1 MPSVESDALRVH
13 FNSFTER
20 LAANPEAGLA
30 TIRGMLEELHARS
43 AEPTDVT
50 YEEVN
55 VGERAGILCTPTERT
70 STGVVLYFHGGGFVG
85 SSMHTH
91 RKLGGHLARLL
102 GAPVLVLD
110 YRLAP
115 EAPFPAALDDAA
127 AAVEWLEGQGFA
139 RECIA
144 FAGDSAGGN
153 LATALAVR
161 LRDHGLPL
169 APAIV
174 AFSPWLDLT
183 CAGPTFESNAAND
196 AFVQRAV
203 AENMAA
209 MYLNGTSP
217 TDPLASPL
225 YAELQGLPPIYVA
238 YGDQETLQ
246 SDSERFIER
255 ARAAGVDVTAELSAG
270 MQHVYILMA
279 GRAPEADAT
288 VANAAAWLATRL
300 GRKS

>member
-20 LAANPEAGLA
+20 LAANPDADLA
-30 TIRGMLEELHARS
+30 TIRAMLEELHARS

-50 YEEVN
+50 YAEVN
-55 VGERAGILCTPTERT
+55 VGECAGIVCTPMKHTAR
-70 STGVVLYFHGGGFVG
+70 GAVLYLHGGGFVG

-127 AAVEWLEGQGFA
+127 AAVEWLVGQGFA
-139 RECIA
+139 PEDIA

-153 LATALAVR
+153 LVTALAVR
-161 LRDHGLPL
+161 LRDQGLPL
-169 APAIV
+169 PPAIV
-174 AFSPWLDLT
+174 AFSPWLDLRCT
-183 CAGPTFESNAAND
+183 GATFETNAASD
-196 AFVQRAV
+196 AFVQRPV
-203 AENMAA
+203 AENMAT

-217 TDPLASPL
+217 TDPLASPI
-225 YAELQGLPPIYVA
+225 YADLRGLPPIYVA

-246 SDSERFIER
+246 SDSERFVER
-255 ARAAGVDVTAELSAG
+255 ARAAGVDVTAELSPG
-270 MQHVYILMA
+270 MQHVYVLMV

-288 VANAAAWLATRL
+288 VANAAAWLATRW
-300 GRKS
+300 GKP